1 MPQCKKPRFYTLAR
15 WMRAMAANRQNDA
28 ATLIDD
34 IEAEFAVTADTT
46 GRDSL
51 SAPVRAAI
59 AKVPRERFVPPSEQA
74 LAYLNCP
81 LPIGHGQTI
90 SQPYIVAIMTDLL
103 DLQPTDSVLE
113 IGTGCGY
120 QTAILAEIARH
131 VASIEVVQD
140 LAHAARERLNA
151 LGYRNIAL
159 RIGDGAAGW
168 PELAPFD
175 AIIVTAAAAQMP
187 AALIGQLKPGGRMVI
202 PIGTPGGPQTL
213 MRVDKR
219 PDGTTTQREILP
231 VAFVPLV

>member
-15 WMRAMAANRQNDA
+15 WMRAMAANRPIDA
-28 ATLIDD
+28 VTLIDD
-34 IEAEFAVTADTT
+34 IEAEFALTADET
-46 GRDSL
+46 GRNSL

-59 AKVPRERFVPPSEQA
+59 AKVPREKFVPSSERA

-90 SQPYIVAIMTDLL
+90 SQPFIVAIMTDLL

-131 VASIEVVQD
+131 VASVEVVED
-140 LAHAARERLNA
+140 LGKAARERLNA
-151 LGYRNIAL
+151 LGYRNITL
-159 RIGDGAAGW
+159 RVGDGAAGW

-175 AIIVTAAAAQMP
+175 AIIVTAAARQMP
-187 AALIGQLKPGGRMVI
+187 ASLIEQLKPGGRLVI
-202 PIGTPGGPQTL
+202 PIGAPGAPQTL
-213 MRVDKR
+213 LRVDKR
-219 PDGTTTQREILP
+219 ADGTTTQREILP

>member
-15 WMRAMAANRQNDA
+15 WMRVMAANRQVDA
-28 ATLIDD
+28 VSLIDD
-34 IEAEFAVTADTT
+34 IEAEFALTADET

-59 AKVPRERFVPPSEQA
+59 AKVPREKFVPPSERA

-90 SQPYIVAIMTDLL
+90 SQPFIVAIMTDLL
-103 DLQPTDSVLE
+103 DLRPTDSVLE

-120 QTAILAEIARH
+120 QTAILAEIAHR
-131 VASIEVVQD
+131 VASVEVVQN
-140 LAHAARERLNA
+140 LANTARERLNA
-151 LGYRNIAL
+151 LGYRNITL
-159 RIGDGAAGW
+159 RTGDGAAGW

-175 AIIVTAAAAQMP
+175 AIIVTAAAVQMP
-187 AALIGQLKPGGRMVI
+187 AALIEQLKPGGRMVI
-202 PIGTPGGPQTL
+202 PMGAPGAPQTL
-213 MRVDKR
+213 MRIDKR
-219 PDGTTTQREILP
+219 ADGTTKQREILP

>member
-15 WMRAMAANRQNDA
+15 WMRAMAANRHIDA

-34 IEAEFAVTADTT
+34 IEAEFALTADETR
-46 GRDSL
+46 RDSL

-59 AKVPRERFVPPSEQA
+59 TKVPREKFVPPSERT
-74 LAYLNCP
+74 LAYMNCP

-90 SQPYIVAIMTDLL
+90 SQPFIVAIMTDLL
-103 DLQPTDSVLE
+103 DLQRMDSVLE

-120 QTAILAEIARH
+120 QTAILAEIVAR
-131 VASIEVVQD
+131 VASVEVVED
-140 LAHAARERLNA
+140 LGNAARERLAA
-151 LGYRNIAL
+151 LGYRNITL

-175 AIIVTAAAAQMP
+175 AIIVTAAAVRMP
-187 AALIGQLKPGGRMVI
+187 AALIEQLKPGGRLVI
-202 PIGTPGGPQTL
+202 PIGAPGTPQTL

-219 PDGTTTQREILP
+219 ADGTTTRREILP

>member
-1 MPQCKKPRFYTLAR
+1 
-15 WMRAMAANRQNDA
+15 MRAMAANRQIDA

-59 AKVPRERFVPPSEQA
+59 AKVPREKFVPPGERA
-74 LAYLNCP
+74 LAYMNCP

-90 SQPYIVAIMTDLL
+90 SQPFIVAIMTDLL

-131 VASIEVVQD
+131 VASVEVVQD
-140 LAHAARERLNA
+140 LANAARARLNA
-151 LGYRNIAL
+151 LGYRNITL
-159 RIGDGAAGW
+159 RIGDGATGW

-175 AIIVTAAAAQMP
+175 AIIVTAAALQIP
-187 AALIGQLKPGGRMVI
+187 TALIEQLKPGGRLMI
-202 PIGTPGGPQTL
+202 PIGAPGAPQTL
-213 MRVDKR
+213 MRIDKR
-219 PDGTTTQREILP
+219 ADGTTAQREILP